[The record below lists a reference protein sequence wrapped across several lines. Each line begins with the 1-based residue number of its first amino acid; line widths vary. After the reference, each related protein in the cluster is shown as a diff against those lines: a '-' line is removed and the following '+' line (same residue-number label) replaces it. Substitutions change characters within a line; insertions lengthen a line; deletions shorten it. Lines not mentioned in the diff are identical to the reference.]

1 MVDFSNRMD
10 KSHISF
16 GSAEEHDKED
26 RKYWHNATYEEKLK
40 TITYLRECFYGPV
53 ATTGRLQRFYKILKR
68 K

>member
-40 TITYLRECFYGPV
+40 TITYLRVP
-53 ATTGRLQRFYKILKR
+53 LKIHILSLTSNN
-68 K
+68 